1 MNNIQLPDPY
11 GAREYFVRKTRYSTG
26 PVELQKAIDAG
37 EDLNIVD
44 VREAED
50 YQKGHVPGS
59 VNLPKSRWSSR
70 DGLREDIPNVLL
82 CYSALCHLAAT
93 AGAEFATAGFPVLEM
108 DGGFEAW
115 KDHELPIEKGQMNRA
130 TAMHR

>member
-59 VNLPKSRWSSR
+59 VNLPLSQLR
-70 DGLREDIPNVLL
+70 DRYRELPKDRDIWISCGVGQRAYYAVRFLAQHG
-82 CYSALCHLAAT
+82 YRALNLS
-93 AGAEFATAGFPVLEM
+93 GGFATYTAFRDAGL
-108 DGGFEAW
+108 
-115 KDHELPIEKGQMNRA
+115 
-130 TAMHR
+130 TT